1 MTLTEANATIDRE
14 KWATNELHA
23 AMLATEALLVRLGM
37 TEDEAAEHIGELS
50 MAYDRAEQAV
60 RAATRARAIRDVLT
74 QDARP

>member
-14 KWATNELHA
+14 KWVTNDLHSQL
-23 AMLATEALLVRLGM
+23 LAHEALLVRLGM

-60 RAATRARAIRDVLT
+60 RAATRARAVRDVLT